1 MSTNIKSDQKF
12 YFMEFTDSDTSSQEN
27 DHSEKGKVG
36 SNSKRRSTSNIV
48 MMKTESNSFLNQS
61 SVNAN
66 LNSAHSNS
74 NFSLLMFDSCWSSFF
89 QKLF

>member
-1 MSTNIKSDQKF
+1 
-12 YFMEFTDSDTSSQEN
+12 MEFTDSDTSSQEN

-36 SNSKRRSTSNIV
+36 SNSKRRSTSNLV

-66 LNSAHSNS
+66 LNSAHSVDTQE
-74 NFSLLMFDSCWSSFF
+74 DSFILD
-89 QKLF
+89 KTIKIIDDI